1 MGDTDSRGEKGIK
14 GVWRGRGQVRRQ
26 DVHEWGP
33 QAAGEG
39 AVNGGLQR
47 QNGGTH
53 EKGDGEERVH
63 GKEAWRKWVGG
74 SARWPFRVEES
85 SRLTPTR
92 HCPWECQG
100 PGVDPL
106 PQTGGLDSQDPLR
119 DSPQRRHQCLTLGC
133 LSGPLSLASD
143 SAPFPY
149 VRQNSDSQKSI

>member
-100 PGVDPL
+100 PGVDRSPAL
-106 PQTGGLDSQDPLR
+106 PALPCPPPPQLKFLKPNLR
-119 DSPQRRHQCLTLGC
+119 GELHCKKSWGRKCPSP
-133 LSGPLSLASD
+133 
-143 SAPFPY
+143 
-149 VRQNSDSQKSI
+149 RQAAGRILLEGMNY

>member
-100 PGVDPL
+100 PGVDRSSNSSGNCTPRAR
-106 PQTGGLDSQDPLR
+106 PSG
-119 DSPQRRHQCLTLGC
+119 RRSSTACAWSWRC
-133 LSGPLSLASD
+133 PWSW
-143 SAPFPY
+143 
-149 VRQNSDSQKSI
+149 RCRC